1 MHAFQ
6 CCARFAC
13 VAACVAISICVV
25 FFLKRARAHEYLS
38 NIEVRTLCRYDL
50 RSSVFAIVVCSARVV
65 LIIGFAFF
73 VSFEGCRFMY
83 QNQIEYFVLLSL

>member
-1 MHAFQ
+1 MHGLHVLPRALQFPFAF
-6 CCARFAC
+6 
-13 VAACVAISICVV
+13 
-25 FFLKRARAHEYLS
+25 FFLKRARAHAYLS

-50 RSSVFAIVVCSARVV
+50 RSSVFAIVVCGARVV

-83 QNQIEYFVLLSL
+83 RNQTMKKPLL